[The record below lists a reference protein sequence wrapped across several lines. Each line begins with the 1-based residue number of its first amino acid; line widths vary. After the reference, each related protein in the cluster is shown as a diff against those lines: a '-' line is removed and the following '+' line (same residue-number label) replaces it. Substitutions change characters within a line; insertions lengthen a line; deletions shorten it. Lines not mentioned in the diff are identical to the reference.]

1 MNQILNYKTSSFS
14 DNYQIFKDDLQI
26 GKLYKTEWL
35 GSKIDTALYEQKFK
49 FISRGLLKPT
59 ISILNISTNTIVGTI
74 RIQHLLN
81 WHQNAILKLSNGA
94 EYNWT
99 CNNFFAN
106 DWQWTDLRDNEIIVT
121 SKEPLDIF
129 KQKGTITFSDKI
141 QDKELFI
148 TLGIHLRNVAKRKS
162 HLTKILG
169 LIILITLLPKLFT

>member
-1 MNQILNYKTSSFS
+1 MNQILTYKTSYFS
-14 DNYQIFKDDLQI
+14 DSYQILKNDLQI
-26 GKLYKTEWL
+26 GKLYKAEWL

-74 RIQHLLN
+74 RIQHLFD
-81 WHQNAILKLSNGA
+81 WHQNAILKLTNGA

-99 CNNFFAN
+99 CNNLFTN

-148 TLGIHLRNVAKRKS
+148 TLGIHMRNVSKGKS
-162 HLTKILG
+162 HFPKILG
-169 LIILITLLPKLFT
+169 LFISITLLAKLFA